1 MSHDQNLVGDVTDL
15 IWNSNI
21 FGMPNKFA
29 AEVAA
34 SRNFLR
40 FSQQAN
46 FTSTN
51 TSVSL
56 VDPARGYF
64 GPLVTAPATTELD
77 WVSQSFEDRLK
88 ITPTLALIGGVR
100 IDEMRITNNAWTT
113 TGAVRPGFPI
123 SKAWEPVSYRAAAT
137 WEPIEKLVFYGL
149 YGTSYDPASA
159 PIQLVGFQAAREDSL

>member
-1 MSHDQNLVGDVTDL
+1 MPIGAENVFDAEFFFNEEQFADRFNSTCHDQHLVGDVTDL
-15 IWNSNI
+15 IWNSSI

-34 SRNFLR
+34 SSNFLR

-46 FTSTN
+46 SSTN

-64 GPLVTAPATTELD
+64 GPLVTAPATTQLD

-88 ITPTLALIGGVR
+88 LTPTFALIGVCALR
-100 IDEMRITNNAWTT
+100 IAHH
-113 TGAVRPGFPI
+113 
-123 SKAWEPVSYRAAAT
+123 
-137 WEPIEKLVFYGL
+137 
-149 YGTSYDPASA
+149 
-159 PIQLVGFQAAREDSL
+159 